1 MNLDFI
7 NSVLFHPRKSNEAIS
22 NKDILIPI
30 EKNIFISARLH
41 MQNKNFPNILFFHGN
56 AELSSEYDDI
66 AHIYNSKK
74 INFIIADYR
83 GYGFSNGTPD
93 IQTIQSDSHI
103 ILDYLLDYLTKNNYI
118 HPITL
123 MGRSLGSAAV
133 IELIKHYPKY
143 VNGLIIESGFAD
155 ESPIFNLIGI
165 KSIGEKNKK
174 KYSFLN
180 TQKIKKYYGP
190 LLIIH
195 AENDHII
202 PFKHAE
208 TLLDSCSATNKT
220 LCKIGLANHNNI
232 LLINSKKYF
241 SSIEKF
247 IYSI

>member
-1 MNLDFI
+1 
-7 NSVLFHPRKSNEAIS
+7 
-22 NKDILIPI
+22 
-30 EKNIFISARLH
+30 
-41 MQNKNFPNILFFHGN
+41 
-56 AELSSEYDDI
+56 
-66 AHIYNSKK
+66 
-74 INFIIADYR
+74 
-83 GYGFSNGTPD
+83 
-93 IQTIQSDSHI
+93 
-103 ILDYLLDYLTKNNYI
+103 
-118 HPITL
+118 

-143 VNGLIIESGFAD
+143 INGLIIDSGFAD

-165 KSIGEKNKK
+165 KSIGEKNKR

-180 TQKIKKYYGP
+180 TEKIKKYYGP

-195 AENDHII
+195 AERDHII

-208 TLLDSCSATNKT
+208 TLIDSCASTNKT

-232 LLINSKKYF
+232 LLINLKKYF